1 MIEPIPIYIAQLP
14 IWVSMTVTVIFSV
27 FLSLIGTLL
36 TYQLFTYRE
45 LSANND
51 IVNAKYGYFG
61 GIFAVSL
68 GLALVGAY
76 GVYMDLRD
84 SSIREVGALR
94 SLYSSLPSEPESQI
108 DPYDVAKKAAIIN
121 YAQAIVGGEWTIQAK
136 SEMETTTSVAL
147 KRLFDA
153 LLAGP
158 SDNLILDSHMH
169 WINDAIEA
177 HSMRTAT
184 YSRTLSIM
192 IWTIL
197 LFGTFLALTVPL
209 FIGTQYFMTQA
220 LLSSGFS
227 VFIMLHLLVI
237 IHLAY
242 PINEDLG
249 FTAEPYTEF
258 VREVQRLPEALKK
271 QAGAP

>member
-1 MIEPIPIYIAQLP
+1 MIEPILIYIAQLP
-14 IWVSMTVTVIFSV
+14 IWITITLTVVLSVIM
-27 FLSLIGTLL
+27 SLLGTLL
-36 TYQLFTYRE
+36 TYELFTYRE
-45 LSANND
+45 LAANND
-51 IVNAKYGYFG
+51 IANAKYGYFG

-94 SLYSSLPSEPESQI
+94 TLYYSLPAGGDAQI
-108 DPYDVAKKAAIIN
+108 GPYDAAKKAAIIN
-121 YAQAIVGGEWTIQAK
+121 YAKAIVDGEWMIQTE
-136 SEMETTTSVAL
+136 SEMATSTSVAL
-147 KRLFDA
+147 KKMFDA
-153 LLAGP
+153 LMAEP
-158 SDNLILDSHMH
+158 SRNPILDSHMH

-197 LFGTFLALTVPL
+197 LFGTFLSITVPL

-220 LLSSGFS
+220 LLSSAFS
-227 VFIMLHLLVI
+227 TFIMLHLLVI

-242 PINEDLG
+242 PINSEIG
-249 FTAEPYTEF
+249 ITAEPYSEF
-258 VREVQRLPEALKK
+258 IEEVRKLQEELVTQSNPL
-271 QAGAP
+271 